1 MQNQSQQQNLS
12 DLVNI
17 QPFLELGI
25 TKPQSEN
32 ILASIFALLQGLI
45 DDEIQTNISAEDEQL
60 IKETFD
66 EGDHIRI
73 ALAYDEIYKE
83 KTGKSLN
90 DFSKQK
96 LDELIEKTARF
107 LAEQKNLSHKVFELD
122 DNQAKEFIELVESGR
137 LDEAE
142 AMIRV

>member
-25 TKPQSEN
+25 TKAQSEN

-83 KTGKSLN
+83 KNSL
-90 DFSKQK
+90 F
-96 LDELIEKTARF
+96 LIIIF
-107 LAEQKNLSHKVFELD
+107 NINLT
-122 DNQAKEFIELVESGR
+122 
-137 LDEAE
+137 
-142 AMIRV
+142 